1 MSDNPYARPAPPADP
16 AAAPTTDPSGA
27 TVPRRPTA
35 PVRGSDQAVVVEGL
49 SVVYGALTALVEVH
63 CVVEPGT
70 FLALTGPSG
79 AGKTTLLWAIAGA
92 VPAHTG
98 RVVVRGNPIS
108 DRRSGVAADVA
119 VIPQG
124 NGLAGVL
131 TAYENVVLPLQ
142 ATGVPPDEAAAR
154 ASSALADVGLEESGG
169 HLVEELS
176 GGQQQR
182 VAVARGL
189 AARTAVLLADEPTSE
204 LDQMNRGRVLEL
216 LQDAARGGAIVVMA
230 THDPEAAAV
239 AEGEIRLDEGRLAA
253 VR

>member
-1 MSDNPYARPAPPADP
+1 MPDDPYARPSPPATPSSIPAVPAVPAVPTGPAPP
-16 AAAPTTDPSGA
+16 SNE
-27 TVPRRPTA
+27 
-35 PVRGSDQAVVVEGL
+35 AVVVDTL
-49 SVVYGALTALVEVH
+49 TVVYGTLTAVQDVQLA
-63 CVVEPGT
+63 VEPGT

-98 RVVVRGNPIS
+98 RVVVRGRIVS
-108 DRRSGVAADVA
+108 GRRGGVDAGVTL
-119 VIPQG
+119 IPQG

-131 TAYENVVLPLQ
+131 TAYENVVIPLL
-142 ATGVPPDEAAAR
+142 ATGVPSIDAATRAR
-154 ASSALADVGLEESGG
+154 AALADVGLGESGG

-204 LDQMNRGRVLEL
+204 LDHVNRGRVLDL
-216 LQDAARGGAIVVMA
+216 LHEAARQGAVVVMA

-239 AEGEIRLDEGRLAA
+239 AEGEIRLDEGRLTP

>member
-1 MSDNPYARPAPPADP
+1 MPDNPYARPAPLPDPPVDPPDPPAQ
-16 AAAPTTDPSGA
+16 PSGA
-27 TVPRRPTA
+27 PARVPEE
-35 PVRGSDQAVVVEGL
+35 AVVVEALG
-49 SVVYGALTALVEVH
+49 VVYGPLTALADVH

-98 RVVVRGNPIS
+98 RVVVRGHPIS
-108 DRRSGVAADVA
+108 DRRSGVAADVT

-131 TAYENVVLPLQ
+131 TAYENVVLPLL
-142 ATGVPPDEAAAR
+142 AAGVRPDEAAAR
-154 ASSALADVGLEESGG
+154 TRSALADVGLEESGG

-189 AARTAVLLADEPTSE
+189 AAQTAVLLADEPTSE
-204 LDQMNRGRVLEL
+204 LDQANRGRVLEL
-216 LQDAARGGAIVVMA
+216 LQDAARRGVVVVMA
-230 THDPEAAAV
+230 THDPEAAAM
-239 AEGEIRLDEGRLAA
+239 AEGEIRLDEGRLTA